1 MKCLENHD
9 ILIYCWYDKQCCCCL
24 LYNWWTGVFALE
36 VELNYWQQ
44 KPIINHLQCF
54 HTGTSFQAFCIC
66 NLNFCRGTN
75 WLLNWQNFRRLY
87 LYAMTEAVKGII
99 LKHRH
104 ILLSEESKTNFSLN
118 ERDVISAATLPD
130 LDDAYTR

>member
-1 MKCLENHD
+1 MIYSQTVNITSNIVVACFTTKQLVCFLLNFKLE
-9 ILIYCWYDKQCCCCL
+9 
-24 LYNWWTGVFALE
+24 
-36 VELNYWQQ
+36 YWQQ
-44 KPIINHLQCF
+44 KLIYIVFIPVSHFRLFVYVIRI
-54 HTGTSFQAFCIC
+54 
-66 NLNFCRGTN
+66 FCRGTN

>member
-1 MKCLENHD
+1 MIYSQTFNITSNIVVACFTTDQLVCFLLNFELE
-9 ILIYCWYDKQCCCCL
+9 
-24 LYNWWTGVFALE
+24 
-36 VELNYWQQ
+36 YWQQ
-44 KPIINHLQCF
+44 KVIYI
-54 HTGTSFQAFCIC
+54 AFIPVSHFR
-66 NLNFCRGTN
+66 LFVSVIWIFCRGTN

-118 ERDVISAATLPD
+118 ERDIISAATLPD